1 MMNHRKWKKAYKKRY
16 GIRPIIFL
24 DKKRKD
30 KAMDMI
36 RDYMSKVTIYTPE
49 NQYYREL
56 GCYYNE
62 TSLDSKKSMLKAW
75 EGGV

>member
-1 MMNHRKWKKAYKKRY
+1 MNHRRWKKAYKKRC

-30 KAMDMI
+30 KAMAMI
-36 RDYMSKVTIYTPE
+36 RDYMSQTTIRITE
-49 NQYYREL
+49 NQYYWEL

-62 TSLDSKKSMLKAW
+62 TSMDNKRTMLRAW
-75 EGGV
+75 ESGA

>member
-1 MMNHRKWKKAYKKRY
+1 MNHRKWKKAYKKRH

-30 KAMDMI
+30 KAMSLI
-36 RDYMSKVTIYTPE
+36 CDYMSQVTIYTPE

-56 GCYYNE
+56 GFYYTE
-62 TSLDSKKSMLKAW
+62 TSIDSKKTMLKAW
-75 EGGV
+75 EGGA

>member
-1 MMNHRKWKKAYKKRY
+1 MMNHRKWKKSYKKWY

-30 KAMDMI
+30 KAMAMI

-49 NQYYREL
+49 NQYYLEL
-56 GCYYNE
+56 GRYYNE
-62 TSLDSKKSMLKAW
+62 TSIDSKKSMLKAW

>member
-1 MMNHRKWKKAYKKRY
+1 MNHRKWKKAYKKRY

-30 KAMDMI
+30 NAMAMI
-36 RDYMSKVTIYTPE
+36 RDYMSQVTIYTPE

-56 GCYYNE
+56 GCYYTE
-62 TSLDSKKSMLKAW
+62 TSLGSKKSMLKAW

>member
-24 DKKRKD
+24 DKKQKD
-30 KAMDMI
+30 KAMAMI
-36 RDYMSKVTIYTPE
+36 RDYMSQVTIYTPE
-49 NQYYREL
+49 NRYYLEL

-62 TSLDSKKSMLKAW
+62 TSIDSKKSMLKAW

>member
-1 MMNHRKWKKAYKKRY
+1 MNHRNWKKAYKKRY

-24 DKKRKD
+24 DKKNKE

-36 RDYMSKVTIYTPE
+36 RDDMSHVTIYTPE
-49 NQYYREL
+49 NQYYREI

-62 TSLDSKKSMLKAW
+62 TSLDRKKTMLKAW

>member
-30 KAMDMI
+30 NAMAMI
-36 RDYMSKVTIYTPE
+36 RDYMSQVTIYTPE
-49 NQYYREL
+49 NQYYWEL
-56 GCYYNE
+56 GCYYTE
-62 TSLDSKKSMLKAW
+62 TSLGSKKTMLKAW

>member
-24 DKKRKD
+24 DKRRKD
-30 KAMDMI
+30 KAMAMI
-36 RDYMSKVTIYTPE
+36 RDYMSQVTIYTPE
-49 NQYYREL
+49 NLYYLEL

-62 TSLDSKKSMLKAW
+62 TSVDSKKSMLKAW

>member
-1 MMNHRKWKKAYKKRY
+1 MNHRKWKKAYKKRY

-24 DKKRKD
+24 DKKHKD
-30 KAMDMI
+30 KAMAMI
-36 RDYMSKVTIYTPE
+36 RDYMSQVTIYTQE

-56 GCYYNE
+56 GCYYTE
-62 TSLDSKKSMLKAW
+62 TSLDSKKTMLKAW

>member
-1 MMNHRKWKKAYKKRY
+1 MNHRKWKKEYKKRH

-30 KAMDMI
+30 KAMSLI
-36 RDYMSKVTIYTPE
+36 RDYMSQVTIHMTE
-49 NQYYREL
+49 DQYYREI

-62 TSLDSKKSMLKAW
+62 TSMDSKKSMLKAW
-75 EGGV
+75 EGGA